1 MRRNFDDLLQRDM
14 KCHTFLRSFCV
25 WSLSCAFL
33 YYTTKVVKRLIPV
46 GRFGI
51 RKINQTQFYQN
62 FGWIGVSAVGAW
74 WFAAFYVWC
83 KCLKFTTHKFYCHVI
98 QQNRAWIFENL

>member
-1 MRRNFDDLLQRDM
+1 MARNFDDLLQRDM

-25 WSLSCAFL
+25 WSLSCMFL
-33 YYTTKVVKRLIPV
+33 YYTIKVMRRLIAI

-62 FGWIGVSAVGAW
+62 FGWLGVYAVG
-74 WFAAFYVWC
+74 VGD
-83 KCLKFTTHKFYCHVI
+83 LVLSMSGG
-98 QQNRAWIFENL
+98 NVLNLQLISSIGM